1 MELDCRSR
9 SAGQEPDTIL
19 IVDDDEINRAILEN
33 IFSPF
38 YAIEERENGKLGLEA
53 ALSQRDRLCA
63 VLLDVVMPEMSGI
76 EVLRALAE
84 ECGRAVCAA
93 ARPRWAWRAFD
104 IAEEADGV
112 RLSCG
117 LLLPGQDLKR
127 HLRGCGRAAVFCA
140 TLSAQVDTL
149 IRRWES
155 GDMLRA
161 LALDC
166 SAAAAV
172 EQMCDQIELELQ
184 GHFPGCSFPFR
195 YSPGYGDLPLELQ
208 NPLLD
213 LLDAPRRVG
222 LCASASHIL
231 TPRKSVTA
239 ILGAAD
245 GPIQPTVR
253 SCLGC
258 PARESCQYRKSGG
271 HCGIS

>member
-1 MELDCRSR
+1 MPIALGELDLDEVLRYMGTPPSQ
-9 SAGQEPDTIL
+9 AG
-19 IVDDDEINRAILEN
+19 
-33 IFSPF
+33 
-38 YAIEERENGKLGLEA
+38 
-53 ALSQRDRLCA
+53 
-63 VLLDVVMPEMSGI
+63 PE
-76 EVLRALAE
+76 LRALAE
-84 ECGRAVCAA
+84 ECGRAVCA
-93 ARPRWAWRAFD
+93 
-104 IAEEADGV
+104 
-112 RLSCG
+112 
-117 LLLPGQDLKR
+117 
-127 HLRGCGRAAVFCA
+127 
-140 TLSAQVDTL
+140 
-149 IRRWES
+149 
-155 GDMLRA
+155 
-161 LALDC
+161 
-166 SAAAAV
+166 AAAAV

>member
-1 MELDCRSR
+1 MRR
-9 SAGQEPDTIL
+9 RPAGE
-19 IVDDDEINRAILEN
+19 
-33 IFSPF
+33 
-38 YAIEERENGKLGLEA
+38 
-53 ALSQRDRLCA
+53 
-63 VLLDVVMPEMSGI
+63 
-76 EVLRALAE
+76 
-84 ECGRAVCAA
+84 
-93 ARPRWAWRAFD
+93 
-104 IAEEADGV
+104 
-112 RLSCG
+112 
-117 LLLPGQDLKR
+117 DLKR
-127 HLRGCGRAAVFCA
+127 HLKDCRRAALFCA
-140 TLSAQVDTL
+140 TLSAQVDAL

-195 YSPGYGDLPLELQ
+195 YSPG
-208 NPLLD
+208 
-213 LLDAPRRVG
+213 
-222 LCASASHIL
+222 CASASHIL